1 MPNVRERA
9 SSGVESKMAPK
20 QNALGLVDASRNGRR
35 PPLIGIQFLHEDPAG
50 PEADVGVVRDNARH
64 SNSKPSLP
72 IIRQRLI
79 KIGARVIEHVARI
92 RVPATNAQTRRCSA
106 ASLGLMPSGP

>member
-1 MPNVRERA
+1 VPPAAYRCVNARAAPCRMPNVRERA

-20 QNALGLVDASRNGRR
+20 QNALGLVDASRKVRR

-64 SNSKPSLP
+64 SNSKPAIMSN
-72 IIRQRLI
+72 
-79 KIGARVIEHVARI
+79 V
-92 RVPATNAQTRRCSA
+92 
-106 ASLGLMPSGP
+106 